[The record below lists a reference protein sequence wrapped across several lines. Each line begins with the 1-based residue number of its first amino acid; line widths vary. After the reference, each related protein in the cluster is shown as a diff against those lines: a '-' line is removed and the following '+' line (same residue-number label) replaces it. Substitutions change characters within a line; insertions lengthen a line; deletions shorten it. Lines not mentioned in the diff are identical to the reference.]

1 MSYTVLIHLA
11 NEDPVVAE
19 LDALPGPEDQILLVT
34 NPRRRDGKDLHYV
47 EPEVQTL
54 IFPWNR
60 ITFIEVMPT
69 EEEEEV
75 VGFIRE

>member
-1 MSYTVLIHLA
+1 MSYTVLIHLT

-19 LDALPGPEDQILLVT
+19 LDDLPDPQDQILIVN

-54 IFPWNR
+54 IFPWSR

-69 EEEEEV
+69 EAEEEV
-75 VGFIRE
+75 IGFIRE